1 MLQRTIGDTRV
12 GSIGLGAMNL
22 SMGERAPAE
31 PEAIAVIH
39 AALEAGVTLI
49 DTADAYAPGPDV
61 GHNERLVAKA
71 LSTFGGDT
79 SQVLVATKGGHTR
92 TADGGWG
99 LDGSAGYL
107 RRACEASLTALGVE
121 AIGLYQHHRP
131 DPEVPYEETLGAL
144 RDLRDAGKI
153 RMVGISNADPER
165 IRMAQRI
172 LGPGGL
178 AAVQNEYSPRF
189 RSSQGELDYC
199 GEQGI
204 AFLPWAPLG
213 GLRDAGQLGS
223 RHAAFARIA
232 GEHGVSPQQVCLAWM
247 LAQGEHVIPIPG
259 SSRAET
265 VLASVSAVDLVLSAE
280 ELRQLDESDLV

>member
-12 GSIGLGAMNL
+12 SAIGLGAMNL

-79 SQVLVATKGGHTR
+79 SHVLVATKGGHTR
-92 TADGGWG
+92 TADGDWG
-99 LDGSAGYL
+99 LNGSAEYL
-107 RRACEASLTALGVE
+107 RRACDASLTALGAEV
-121 AIGLYQHHRP
+121 IGLYQHHRP
-131 DPEVPYEETLGAL
+131 DPEVPYEETIGAL

-153 RMVGISNADPER
+153 RMAGISNADLDR
-165 IRMAQRI
+165 IRLAQQI

-178 AAVQNEYSPRF
+178 AAVQNEFSPRF
-189 RSSQGELDYC
+189 RSSQGELDHC
-199 GEQGI
+199 DSQGI

-232 GEHGVSPQQVCLAWM
+232 EERGVSPQQVCLAWQ
-247 LAQGEHVIPIPG
+247 LAKGEHVIPIPG
-259 SSRAET
+259 SSRKET
-265 VLASVSAVDLVLSAE
+265 VLASLKAVDLVLSGE
-280 ELRQLDESDLV
+280 ELARLDEG